1 MQQSIPHGG
10 NLIDRWNPDAEL
22 NAIDKEVELD
32 AVALSDL
39 ELIATG
45 AYSPLTGFLGEADY
59 RSVVDRMRL
68 EDGTVWPLPITL
80 PVPAKRAEGLEPGEK
95 IKLTKDGTVY
105 GVLDLKEK
113 YAPDKIREAKS
124 VYQG

>member
-10 NLIDRWNPDAEL
+10 NLMDRWNPDADL
-22 NAIDKEVELD
+22 DAIDKEVELD

-59 RSVVDRMRL
+59 LSVVDRM
-68 EDGTVWPLPITL
+68 
-80 PVPAKRAEGLEPGEK
+80 
-95 IKLTKDGTVY
+95 
-105 GVLDLKEK
+105 
-113 YAPDKIREAKS
+113 
-124 VYQG
+124 

>member
-10 NLIDRWNPDAEL
+10 NLIDRWNPDADL
-22 NAIDKEVELD
+22 DAIDKEVELD

-59 RSVVDRMRL
+59 LSVVDRM
-68 EDGTVWPLPITL
+68 
-80 PVPAKRAEGLEPGEK
+80 
-95 IKLTKDGTVY
+95 
-105 GVLDLKEK
+105 
-113 YAPDKIREAKS
+113 
-124 VYQG
+124 